1 MANPTYPYSKEWM
14 QSYLEDQ
21 WKKVCSMSDEELTQ
35 QLAKDLHMSPE
46 QVDEWAKR
54 LEGNVRMVL
63 RNWLF
68 RKRR

>member
-54 LEGNVRMVL
+54 LEDDARMIL